1 MTKKEVFC
9 LPIVINRQNTCCLLI
24 AEAQNKAKKGCI
36 AMKKLYLISGTMGV
50 GKSAVCEI
58 LNKKLPNSVYL
69 DGDWCWNADPFV
81 VTDETKTMVHDNIVH
96 ILNNFIKCSVY
107 KNIIFCWVMHE
118 QFIVDKIL
126 NSIDASCCEVLSLS
140 RTCDEASLRHGLE
153 KDIECGKRAEDII
166 ERSVVRLPLYEKL
179 NTIKIDTSSKTAEVV
194 AEDIIYLKK
203 IGA

>member
-1 MTKKEVFC
+1 
-9 LPIVINRQNTCCLLI
+9 
-24 AEAQNKAKKGCI
+24 
-36 AMKKLYLISGTMGV
+36 MKKLYLISGTMGV

-126 NSIDASCCEVLSLS
+126 NSIDASCCEVLSL
-140 RTCDEASLRHGLE
+140 
-153 KDIECGKRAEDII
+153 
-166 ERSVVRLPLYEKL
+166 
-179 NTIKIDTSSKTAEVV
+179 
-194 AEDIIYLKK
+194 
-203 IGA
+203 